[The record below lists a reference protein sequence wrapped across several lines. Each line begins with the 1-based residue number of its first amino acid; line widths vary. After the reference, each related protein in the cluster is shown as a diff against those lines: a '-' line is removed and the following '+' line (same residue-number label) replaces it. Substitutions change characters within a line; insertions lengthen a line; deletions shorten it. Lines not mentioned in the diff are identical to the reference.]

1 MMASFH
7 MDGEVLIWFQEGEDV
22 GVFGNWEALVQA
34 MLIRFG
40 SKAYDDPMEA
50 LTRLRKT
57 STMALYKGEFKVLAN
72 RIKGWSPQHK
82 LSYFL
87 SGLKDRVRLP
97 MRTLNPSTLIAAF
110 GLAKIQEECTC
121 WDARG
126 IIKDHMNRLSLLC
139 LVYLD
144 LQP

>member
-40 SKAYDDPMEA
+40 SKAYDEPLEA
-50 LTRLRKT
+50 LTRLKLT

-97 MRTLNPSTLIAAF
+97 VRILNPSTLIVVF
-110 GLAKIQEECTC
+110 GLAKI
-121 WDARG
+121 
-126 IIKDHMNRLSLLC
+126 
-139 LVYLD
+139 
-144 LQP
+144 